1 MKYDPKHLTYED
13 ALEIEKRGLAVTAK
27 NFEDGSPHTGPLRHM
42 TLSDALK
49 SADMETRLMMIAAIT
64 TSGLEYFYIAV
75 REPGFNYDLPAIVFR
90 RDGSIDDNY
99 IIGSEDQST
108 SGVEINADELM
119 DRLVKQ
125 ETPAADADKS
135 TSDRQTDEWKAK
147 LPKGLGIYKAATGS
161 VWLHSGNMWTPILNR
176 YGNVPP
182 SATPQDETG
191 FAISSH
197 KAKRFPFEKV
207 NLAKLPTEEGYY
219 LSKDRT
225 KLFLLDRDGFWT
237 LVAYMGARLD
247 DGYFAD
253 TDKCSPCDDLEYV
266 PVASHLRV
274 TERNMREYAPLSKA
288 KLGLRKPRLK
298 SVPICEAGR

>member
-1 MKYDPKHLTYED
+1 
-13 ALEIEKRGLAVTAK
+13 
-27 NFEDGSPHTGPLRHM
+27 
-42 TLSDALK
+42 
-49 SADMETRLMMIAAIT
+49 
-64 TSGLEYFYIAV
+64 
-75 REPGFNYDLPAIVFR
+75 
-90 RDGSIDDNY
+90 
-99 IIGSEDQST
+99 
-108 SGVEINADELM
+108 M

>member
-99 IIGSEDQST
+99 IIGIEDQST

-125 ETPAADADKS
+125 ETPAADVDKP
-135 TSDRQTDEWKAK
+135 TTDTQAEEWEKQ
-147 LPKGLGIYKAATGS
+147 LPKANGFYKAATGS
-161 VWLHSGNMWTPILNR
+161 VWLHAGDTWTPILDHH
-176 YGNVPP
+176 GNVPP
-182 SATPQDETG
+182 HALQQTTEA
-191 FAISSH
+191 FAVSSGH
-197 KAKRFPFEKV
+197 SKRFPFERLSEKP
-207 NLAKLPTEEGYY
+207 LPTRPGFYRNKDKTSVYY
-219 LSKDRT
+219 LDSYGVW
-225 KLFLLDRDGFWT
+225 KLI
-237 LVAYMGARLD
+237 AYMCPD
-247 DGYFAD
+247 F
-253 TDKCSPCDDLEYV
+253 DLQLKDLWDCPSV
-266 PVASHLRV
+266 PVLSGEV
-274 TERNMREYAPLSKA
+274 VSEKQVRNDMPLHYY
-288 KLGLRKPRLK
+288 KLGLKQPK
-298 SVPICEAGR
+298 EDKENS

>member
-99 IIGSEDQST
+99 IIGIEDQST

-135 TSDRQTDEWKAK
+135 TSDRQTDEWKASSRRASASTR
-147 LPKGLGIYKAATGS
+147 PRPAACGCI
-161 VWLHSGNMWTPILNR
+161 P
-176 YGNVPP
+176 
-182 SATPQDETG
+182 ATCGP
-191 FAISSH
+191 
-197 KAKRFPFEKV
+197 RF
-207 NLAKLPTEEGYY
+207 
-219 LSKDRT
+219 
-225 KLFLLDRDGFWT
+225 
-237 LVAYMGARLD
+237 
-247 DGYFAD
+247 
-253 TDKCSPCDDLEYV
+253 
-266 PVASHLRV
+266 
-274 TERNMREYAPLSKA
+274 
-288 KLGLRKPRLK
+288 
-298 SVPICEAGR
+298 